1 MSPGWKGRDW
11 GGWDIPGGCV
21 GAPGGGTGNC
31 CLSSSASPACSTP
44 RQWQLFLGVFLGC
57 RGLCLGCSISR
68 GPFRAAPGPGAA
80 GSPWS
85 VPIPALPGHPSARP
99 GVCLARCLH
108 GQDTEAQLLPCR
120 HQGQAGLVPP
130 RGSASSRPAFP
141 ASRDTRREHR
151 GTFLAGSRSPRGL
164 RAAPG
169 LSSSAGLSPHRDSG
183 L

>member
-1 MSPGWKGRDW
+1 MSPGCKGRDW

-31 CLSSSASPACSTP
+31 CVSSSASPACSTP

-57 RGLCLGCSISR
+57 QGALPGLQHLRGPVQSSPWPRSR
-68 GPFRAAPGPGAA
+68 GQPLVRAHPGAA
-80 GSPWS
+80 RASQRPPRG
-85 VPIPALPGHPSARP
+85 VPGTL
-99 GVCLARCLH
+99 LH

-120 HQGQAGLVPP
+120 HQGQEGLLPP
-130 RGSASSRPAFP
+130 RGSASSRPALP
-141 ASRDTRREHR
+141 ASWDTRREHR

-169 LSSSAGLSPHRDSG
+169 LSSSAGLSPHRDFG